1 MHSEERISRNG
12 NSKKSS
18 LSSRLSFQS
27 RSSHSRSLSRDSFVR
42 LQDDDLRHRLSRDAE
57 REKLQG
63 EHRMREE
70 RRERIAQV
78 GSLLKSVT
86 VKDAQKYDKILSFGS
101 TLP

>member
-1 MHSEERISRNG
+1 M
-12 NSKKSS
+12 
-18 LSSRLSFQS
+18 RLP
-27 RSSHSRSLSRDSFVR
+27 
-42 LQDDDLRHRLSRDAE
+42 DDDLRHRLSRDAE

-63 EHRMREE
+63 EHRIREE